1 VVRSFS
7 PWRALAAVWR
17 PIERRLAAIGLRLVA
32 PWERLSVPVQIAIAF
47 PTLSVLLF
55 LLHLGPL
62 NQPPIRAAFYGVFWS
77 ILATPAVIIATRNE
91 LQKRHKLD
99 QQQPKRPSATD

>member
-1 VVRSFS
+1 M
-7 PWRALAAVWR
+7 WR
-17 PIERRLAAIGLRLVA
+17 PIERRLAAVGLRLIA

-47 PTLSVLLF
+47 PTLSVVLF

-77 ILATPAVIIATRNE
+77 ILATPAVIVATRNE

-99 QQQPKRPSATD
+99 QQQPDQPSATRDG

>member
-1 VVRSFS
+1 
-7 PWRALAAVWR
+7 VWR
-17 PIERRLAAIGLRLVA
+17 PIERRLAAVGLRLVA

-77 ILATPAVIIATRNE
+77 ILATPAVILATRNE
-91 LQKRHKLD
+91 LQKRHKLE
-99 QQQPKRPSATD
+99 QQQPDAPLPPTD

>member
-1 VVRSFS
+1 VVGRFS
-7 PWRALAAVWR
+7 PLRPLAALWR
-17 PIERRLAAIGLRLVA
+17 PIERRLAAVGLRLMR

-47 PTLSVLLF
+47 PTLSVVLF

-77 ILATPAVIIATRNE
+77 VLFTPAVVLGTQNE
-91 LQKRHKLD
+91 LRKRRQREQSD
-99 QQQPKRPSATD
+99 S

>member
-1 VVRSFS
+1 M
-7 PWRALAAVWR
+7 WR
-17 PIERRLAAIGLRLVA
+17 PIERRLAAVGLRLIA

-47 PTLSVLLF
+47 PTLSVVLF

-77 ILATPAVIIATRNE
+77 ILATPAVIVATRNE
-91 LQKRHKLD
+91 LQQAPQAGR
-99 QQQPKRPSATD
+99 RPISRPRRTNDC

>member
-1 VVRSFS
+1 VAVRDVY
-7 PWRALAAVWR
+7 RRIER
-17 PIERRLAAIGLRLVA
+17 PIADAGLRLMR

-77 ILATPAVIIATRNE
+77 ILATPAVILATRNE
-91 LQKRHKLD
+91 LQKRHKLE
-99 QQQPKRPSATD
+99 QQQPDAPLPPTD